1 MYFDVFSS
9 SVRYSKKVLEFY
21 CIIFLKNLKSEPD
34 CQSDSSN
41 HSLQPCT
48 SKSLNKNVKKE
59 FTPSE
64 TKIKSEIIN
73 KPHEQCPI
81 CLSLMKSQLLAR
93 PIDCKHNF
101 CLECIEEW
109 SRVSSFYLEY
119 YFL

>member
-1 MYFDVFSS
+1 MLNVKSERLDIESS
-9 SVRYSKKVLEFY
+9 SLYVTS
-21 CIIFLKNLKSEPD
+21 NLKSEPES
-34 CQSDSSN
+34 QSDSSN

-59 FTPSE
+59 ITESE
-64 TKIKSEIIN
+64 IKIKSEIIN

-109 SRVSSFYLEY
+109 SRVSLFYLK
-119 YFL
+119 YFFFI

>member
-1 MYFDVFSS
+1 MLSVKSERLDIDSS
-9 SVRYSKKVLEFY
+9 SSLYVTQ
-21 CIIFLKNLKSEPD
+21 NLKSEPD

-109 SRVSSFYLEY
+109 SRVSSFYLKY
-119 YFL
+119 YFLLI